1 MTTESSEATQ
11 SGTDAAPKGLFGKIF
26 GEKKQIRK
34 AKMGQEMQ
42 MYYNEEL
49 KCWVMPGEEDA
60 KRKEVEALRA
70 PPMMPSSA
78 VSEASGSASVAG
90 PQAGGPG
97 PGPTRQAG
105 LASRYAAMPTMSVSD
120 GQTQT
125 QGSVMAGLKPPPVG
139 GFGVGA
145 MGSMGSGQFQPM
157 QPFKPVGGAGAGG
170 AGAQSQ
176 APAQGN
182 VWQKQRMEL
191 KRQISSHDEGD
202 GDVRGGTSAD
212 VDQMDPMTT
221 GRMADD
227 SNDAT
232 NANANSTQSTTASID
247 PFVLEVLSFWSYY
260 REAGY
265 EVDAMLE
272 WVGENYGED
281 VAGELDCESLLM
293 DERVMEAVVAYKA
306 THMNDAGGID
316 AAAEGAASAVDA
328 DVGEGAYADASAGQA
343 YEEQQY
349 PQEPGA
355 VGAAEPPPLDA
366 YQGGYEMAGFG
377 GMDAEGGGGY
387 EAGVDAAGGVPQ
399 VDANQEY
406 GYETPADV
414 LSPADHAHQ
423 QQQHHHQQQQEQ
435 HMPYTD
441 NALYAEATGA
451 DHTQLDTIRTPMATP
466 TKSTGTPITSPSM
479 LKMQMIAMQDHI
491 YMESHLLKTIEEHTT
506 IIEAL
511 KTKLDAVADEAS
523 SSKYQ
528 LEEKVEELRAV
539 QDELDA
545 LVQSQAA
552 SAAEAAETEQAAK
565 EAVEEAMSANEALE
579 KRLEDLQ
586 AELTA
591 ARAVLESEQDE
602 RDQRAADLENDVLA
616 LRDQV
621 SALEEEKAELAEQ
634 TALEEMTRARDEL
647 SDEVRG
653 LREELA
659 AIQAASAECLAT
671 GTGTGTGTGASGAH
685 EELLQQ
691 LSAIEAEKAAMQDDF
706 QTMLDERDAEIMQ
719 LEARVMLSE
728 SAVQSASQSAREEVR
743 SEVRIELR
751 DELTAE
757 LRPQLL
763 EEAKLHALSEMAD
776 EKEQLLRRQLE
787 LEAQV
792 EQLSAAVPAAAADQ
806 TDSVDSAERAALD
819 SAQERVQELERKF
832 ALAKKKIHAQTSQI
846 DKLTA
851 EIAEKQQLVNAGGD
865 VRDQEQ
871 PRVDEAALGALFAEN
886 ASLKATIDALQL
898 RIGEAEAVHEQEIG
912 NLMKENDQLMD
923 ALSEKED
930 HMEMVT
936 TELAQL
942 RADAEAS
949 PSLEASAETAKLAE
963 ELDRLREAEAAL
975 QEERASREEFRQH
988 VEAEQLRMYDQ
999 IAEYEGQ
1006 VELLKEALGEAQSDA
1021 TGAAEEA
1028 DGLRQQVEGLRAEIE
1043 DLEDRLQQ
1051 QIEQIEQL
1059 QLQAAA
1065 ADPTEAITEA
1075 TKELAALL
1083 EQRTSELVSL
1093 QESLDVERM
1102 ERNTAE
1108 EDLRQ
1113 RVAQL
1118 QEQFSFVEE
1127 AASTAQQ
1134 ALMEERGAKDLVSAQ
1149 YAELSEKMQEMVV
1162 QLNQAQHEAQEA
1174 ADDVACLRSE
1184 LDRSRDAREAETA
1197 EMAELKATLADYESS
1212 LQEANETLENAQRDI
1227 AELTEMVEGGGDG
1240 NGGRGNGDER
1250 IEELEREISGLRHQ
1264 LASMSEGAGTHQDE
1278 LRKYKLQL
1286 VKAKKL
1292 RAADQEKIEELQNSI
1307 DDLNEAVALAMQ
1319 STTRGDQG
1327 DGAAVNELDAINQE
1341 LESSLTDALTALGQE
1356 EAKVVRLVELLTVAG
1371 LTDDEIQAELDSVA
1385 DEVGYGDGEG
1395 HGAVAD
1401 QASDSDDLL

>member
-1 MTTESSEATQ
+1 
-11 SGTDAAPKGLFGKIF
+11 
-26 GEKKQIRK
+26 
-34 AKMGQEMQ
+34 
-42 MYYNEEL
+42 
-49 KCWVMPGEEDA
+49 
-60 KRKEVEALRA
+60 
-70 PPMMPSSA
+70 
-78 VSEASGSASVAG
+78 
-90 PQAGGPG
+90 
-97 PGPTRQAG
+97 
-105 LASRYAAMPTMSVSD
+105 MS
-120 GQTQT
+120 
-125 QGSVMAGLKPPPVG
+125 
-139 GFGVGA
+139 
-145 MGSMGSGQFQPM
+145 
-157 QPFKPVGGAGAGG
+157 
-170 AGAQSQ
+170 
-176 APAQGN
+176 
-182 VWQKQRMEL
+182 
-191 KRQISSHDEGD
+191 
-202 GDVRGGTSAD
+202 
-212 VDQMDPMTT
+212 
-221 GRMADD
+221 
-227 SNDAT
+227 
-232 NANANSTQSTTASID
+232 
-247 PFVLEVLSFWSYY
+247 
-260 REAGY
+260 
-265 EVDAMLE
+265 
-272 WVGENYGED
+272 
-281 VAGELDCESLLM
+281 
-293 DERVMEAVVAYKA
+293 
-306 THMNDAGGID
+306 
-316 AAAEGAASAVDA
+316 
-328 DVGEGAYADASAGQA
+328 
-343 YEEQQY
+343 
-349 PQEPGA
+349 
-355 VGAAEPPPLDA
+355 
-366 YQGGYEMAGFG
+366 
-377 GMDAEGGGGY
+377 
-387 EAGVDAAGGVPQ
+387 
-399 VDANQEY
+399 
-406 GYETPADV
+406 
-414 LSPADHAHQ
+414 
-423 QQQHHHQQQQEQ
+423 
-435 HMPYTD
+435 YTD
-441 NALYAEATGA
+441 NAMYADATGA
-451 DHTQLDTIRTPMATP
+451 DHTQLDAIRTPMATP
-466 TKSTGTPITSPSM
+466 TKSTKSTGTPITSPSM

-491 YMESHLLKTIEEHTT
+491 YMESHLLKAIDEHTA

-539 QDELDA
+539 QEELDA

-565 EAVEEAMSANEALE
+565 EAAELAEREAAAARDAEQAAKEAAEEAMSANEALE

-586 AELTA
+586 AELTAVVA

-659 AIQAASAECLAT
+659 AIQAASAEGLAT
-671 GTGTGTGTGASGAH
+671 RTGAEAGAEAGTGAEAGASGAH

-792 EQLSAAVPAAAADQ
+792 EQLSAAVPAAADGQ
-806 TDSVDSAERAALD
+806 TDSVDSVERAALD

-851 EIAEKQQLVNAGGD
+851 EIAEKQQLVDAGGD
-865 VRDQEQ
+865 ARDQEQ

-886 ASLKATIDALQL
+886 ASLKATIDALEL

-942 RADAEAS
+942 RAEAEASRSPS
-949 PSLEASAETAKLAE
+949 PSLEASEETAKLAE
-963 ELDRLREAEAAL
+963 ELDRLRDAVAQAEAAL

-999 IAEYEGQ
+999 IGEYEGQ
-1006 VELLKEALGEAQSDA
+1006 VELLKEALGEAQGDA

-1043 DLEDRLQQ
+1043 DLEGRLQE

-1065 ADPTEAITEA
+1065 ADPTEAIDEA

-1127 AASTAQQ
+1127 SASTAQQ

-1149 YAELSEKMQEMVV
+1149 YAELSERMQEMVV

-1307 DDLNEAVALAMQ
+1307 DELNEAVALAMQ
-1319 STTRGDQG
+1319 STTPGDQG
-1327 DGAAVNELDAINQE
+1327 DGAADNELDAINQE

-1385 DEVGYGDGEG
+1385 DQVGYGDGEG
-1395 HGAVAD
+1395 YGDGAD
-1401 QASDSDDLL
+1401 QASDSDDLV

>member
-1 MTTESSEATQ
+1 
-11 SGTDAAPKGLFGKIF
+11 
-26 GEKKQIRK
+26 
-34 AKMGQEMQ
+34 
-42 MYYNEEL
+42 
-49 KCWVMPGEEDA
+49 
-60 KRKEVEALRA
+60 
-70 PPMMPSSA
+70 
-78 VSEASGSASVAG
+78 
-90 PQAGGPG
+90 
-97 PGPTRQAG
+97 
-105 LASRYAAMPTMSVSD
+105 MS
-120 GQTQT
+120 
-125 QGSVMAGLKPPPVG
+125 
-139 GFGVGA
+139 
-145 MGSMGSGQFQPM
+145 
-157 QPFKPVGGAGAGG
+157 
-170 AGAQSQ
+170 
-176 APAQGN
+176 
-182 VWQKQRMEL
+182 
-191 KRQISSHDEGD
+191 
-202 GDVRGGTSAD
+202 
-212 VDQMDPMTT
+212 
-221 GRMADD
+221 
-227 SNDAT
+227 
-232 NANANSTQSTTASID
+232 
-247 PFVLEVLSFWSYY
+247 
-260 REAGY
+260 
-265 EVDAMLE
+265 
-272 WVGENYGED
+272 
-281 VAGELDCESLLM
+281 
-293 DERVMEAVVAYKA
+293 
-306 THMNDAGGID
+306 
-316 AAAEGAASAVDA
+316 
-328 DVGEGAYADASAGQA
+328 
-343 YEEQQY
+343 
-349 PQEPGA
+349 
-355 VGAAEPPPLDA
+355 
-366 YQGGYEMAGFG
+366 
-377 GMDAEGGGGY
+377 
-387 EAGVDAAGGVPQ
+387 
-399 VDANQEY
+399 
-406 GYETPADV
+406 
-414 LSPADHAHQ
+414 
-423 QQQHHHQQQQEQ
+423 
-435 HMPYTD
+435 YTD
-441 NALYAEATGA
+441 NAMYADATGA
-451 DHTQLDTIRTPMATP
+451 DHTQLDAIRTPMATP
-466 TKSTGTPITSPSM
+466 TKSTKSTGTPITSPSM

-491 YMESHLLKTIEEHTT
+491 YMESHLLKAIDEHTT

-539 QDELDA
+539 QEELDA

-565 EAVEEAMSANEALE
+565 EAAELAEREAAAARDAEQAAKEAAEEAMSANEALE

-586 AELTA
+586 AELTAVVA

-621 SALEEEKAELAEQ
+621 SALEEEKSELAEQ

-659 AIQAASAECLAT
+659 AIQAASAEGLAT
-671 GTGTGTGTGASGAH
+671 RTGAEAGASGAH

-792 EQLSAAVPAAAADQ
+792 EQLSAAVPAAADGQ

-851 EIAEKQQLVNAGGD
+851 EIAEKQQLVDAGGD
-865 VRDQEQ
+865 ARDQEQ

-886 ASLKATIDALQL
+886 ASLKATIDALEL

-942 RADAEAS
+942 RAEAEASPS
-949 PSLEASAETAKLAE
+949 PSLEASEETAKLAE
-963 ELDRLREAEAAL
+963 ELDRLRDAVAQAEAAL

-999 IAEYEGQ
+999 IGEYEGQ
-1006 VELLKEALGEAQSDA
+1006 VELLKEALGEAQGDA

-1043 DLEDRLQQ
+1043 DLEGRLQQ

-1065 ADPTEAITEA
+1065 ADPTEAIDKA

-1127 AASTAQQ
+1127 SASTAQQ

-1307 DDLNEAVALAMQ
+1307 DELNEAVALAMQ
-1319 STTRGDQG
+1319 STTPGDQG
-1327 DGAAVNELDAINQE
+1327 DGAADNELDAINQE

-1385 DEVGYGDGEG
+1385 DQVGYGDGEG
-1395 HGAVAD
+1395 YGDGAD
-1401 QASDSDDLL
+1401 QASDSDDLV